1 MDPVT
6 LKVVLIAWMLDVQ
19 SARVMYFMPI
29 TVLSDE
35 ATCQKTLEDLKE
47 THKRGYAY
55 NLVIRGACLP
65 ANVGG

>member
-1 MDPVT
+1 MDAIT
-6 LKVVLIAWMLDVQ
+6 IKAVLIAWMLDVQ

-29 TVLSDE
+29 TVLPDLV
-35 ATCQKTLEDLKE
+35 TCQKALEELKE

-55 NLVIRGACLP
+55 NLVVRGACLP

>member
-1 MDPVT
+1 MDPIT
-6 LKVVLIAWMLDVQ
+6 LKVVLVAWMLDVQ
-19 SARVMYFMPI
+19 SAKVLYFMPI
-29 TVLSDE
+29 TVLPDE
-35 ATCQKTLEDLKE
+35 TMCQKTLENLKE

>member
-1 MDPVT
+1 MIT
-6 LKVVLIAWMLDVQ
+6 TKVILIAWMLDIQ
-19 SARVMYFMPI
+19 SAGVLYFMPI
-29 TVLSDE
+29 TVFPDE

>member
-1 MDPVT
+1 MDPIT

-19 SARVMYFMPI
+19 AANVLYFMPI
-29 TVLSDE
+29 TVLPDE
-35 ATCQKTLEDLKE
+35 AVCQKTLENLKE

>member
-1 MDPVT
+1 MDPIT

-19 SARVMYFMPI
+19 SAKVMYFMPI
-29 TVLSDE
+29 TVLPNE
-35 ATCQKTLEDLKE
+35 ETCQKALEDLKE

>member
-1 MDPVT
+1 MIT
-6 LKVVLIAWMLDVQ
+6 TKVVLIAWMLDIQ
-19 SARVMYFMPI
+19 SAGVLYFMPI
-29 TVLSDE
+29 TVLPDE
-35 ATCQKTLEDLKE
+35 PTCQKALEELKE

>member
-1 MDPVT
+1 MDPIT

-19 SARVMYFMPI
+19 SANVLYFMPI
-29 TVLSDE
+29 TVLPDE
-35 ATCQKTLEDLKE
+35 ATCQKTLENLKE

-65 ANVGG
+65 ANVGE